1 MPTRRRRENAV
12 IAVMPKQSFV
22 LKRQSTDVNTTKLP
36 PAFTLIELLVVIA
49 IIAILAAMLLPA
61 LSKAKSQAQ
70 KVNCISNLKQLNI
83 CWFMYAQDNNDQLVY
98 NDLTA
103 TMVYSKSWI
112 LGGLHLPTQATNTV
126 YIEKG
131 LLFEYNRSAGI
142 YHCPADRSS
151 FNAAGNLGA
160 GTGPLRVRS
169 YSLNG
174 NMNGFPDYQ
183 WLQTFGTKYR
193 VNKKYSDIQH
203 PKPTQAM
210 TFIDEHEISID
221 DGFFGLPAEGDSFG
235 NWPTSRHNNGG
246 VLAFAD
252 SHAEYWRWKDP
263 RTAQIKRYLTESL
276 DNPDL
281 KRLQEAVATPQN

>member
-1 MPTRRRRENAV
+1 
-12 IAVMPKQSFV
+12 MPKPSF
-22 LKRQSTDVNTTKLP
+22 LPKRQSTTVNAAKLP

-61 LSKAKSQAQ
+61 LSKAKSKAQ
-70 KVNCISNLKQLNI
+70 RINCISNLKQMNI

-103 TMVYSKSWI
+103 TLVYSRSWI
-112 LGGLHLPTQATNTV
+112 LGAMHLPAQATNTV
-126 YIEKG
+126 YLEQG
-131 LLFEYNRSAGI
+131 LLFVYNRSAAI

-151 FNAAGNLGA
+151 LNAAGSLGV

-183 WLQTFGTKYR
+183 WLQNFGTKYL
-193 VNKKYSDIQH
+193 VNKKYTDILY
-203 PKPTQAM
+203 PRPTQAM

-221 DGFFGLPAEGDSFG
+221 DGFFGLPAEGDYFG
-235 NWPTSRHNNGG
+235 NWPTSRHDRGG

-252 SHAEYWRWKDP
+252 SHAEYWHWKDP
-263 RTAQIKRYLTESL
+263 RIAQIKRYLTESL

-281 KRLQEAVATPQN
+281 KRLQEAVAIPKN